1 MTKRGRL
8 SKEEKSYIEDNLDD
22 GVEDIASSLDRS
34 EAVVQKHIDE
44 TTTQEP
50 DGEGELKAGDLMARN
65 EKYGAVVMTEGA
77 SMAGDESKVSRIKEK
92 NKEEKEKPAEVNVAT
107 RHRGSIHTIKGN

>member
-44 TTTQEP
+44 TTAQES
-50 DGEGELKAGDLMARN
+50 DGSEGLKAGDLMARN
-65 EKYGAVVMTEGA
+65 EKYGVVVMTEGA
-77 SMAGDESKVSRIKEK
+77 SMAGDESKISRIKE
-92 NKEEKEKPAEVNVAT
+92 EEEEEKPAEVNVAT

>member
-8 SKEEKSYIEDNLDD
+8 SKEEKSYIEDNLGD

-44 TTTQEP
+44 TTVQEP
-50 DGEGELKAGDLMARN
+50 NGSGEIKAGDLMARN

-77 SMAGDESKVSRIKEK
+77 SMAGDESKISRIKD
-92 NKEEKEKPAEVNVAT
+92 KEEKEKPAEVNVAT

>member
-44 TTTQEP
+44 MTAQES
-50 DGEGELKAGDLMARN
+50 DDSGGLKAGDLMARN
-65 EKYGAVVMTEGA
+65 EKYGAVVMTEGHLWREM
-77 SMAGDESKVSRIKEK
+77 SQKFLE
-92 NKEEKEKPAEVNVAT
+92 
-107 RHRGSIHTIKGN
+107 